1 VSNSGVVYW
10 QHLNKTMIVVN
21 LQQIG
26 FVPHRFCCAEEL
38 SVVHSIAQEIMAQT
52 EPDILDEILT
62 EWETALIWRS
72 METRPVDDE
81 WYYRALLL
89 TCCRGLRGE
98 MSPDFYTIP

>member
-1 VSNSGVVYW
+1 
-10 QHLNKTMIVVN
+10 MIVVN

-26 FVPHRFCCAEEL
+26 FVPHKFCDAEEL
-38 SVVHSIAQEIMAQT
+38 AVVLHIAEEIMAAT
-52 EPDILDEILT
+52 DADRLNEILI

-72 METRPVDDE
+72 LDLAPVDDE

-98 MSPDFYTIP
+98 IAPVFYTIP